1 MDAPPDDVLNWWVH
15 LPQVQLA
22 QEQLLP
28 HLHPS
33 FSVAVTSSCW
43 RSTEGAQLRV
53 STIYV
58 D

>member
-1 MDAPPDDVLNWWVH
+1 MDAPPDGVLNWWVH

-43 RSTEGAQLRV
+43 RSKRLHQCK
-53 STIYV
+53 
-58 D
+58 